1 MARNGALYRR
11 HEEDSNV
18 LPLHQRPIDMEHLSR
33 QALGDDALALE
44 ILRLFADTLA
54 AYHERLDAA
63 VTRDDLLMQLHTIKG
78 ASMGV
83 GAWAL
88 ADLARLAE
96 SELRA
101 GEPVN
106 PERIDDIGMAVHEVT
121 AFIAVLCGDESPV

>member
-1 MARNGALYRR
+1 MARNWAVGHRQDEA
-11 HEEDSNV
+11 SNV

-33 QALGDDALALE
+33 QALGDEALGHE
-44 ILRLFADTLA
+44 ILLLFADSLGV
-54 AYHERLDAA
+54 YHARLDAA
-63 VTRDDLLMQLHTIKG
+63 TTREDLLMQLHTIKG
-78 ASMGV
+78 AAMGV

-101 GEPVN
+101 GAPVN

-121 AFIAVLCGDESPV
+121 AFIAVHCGDESP